1 MASDKSDVV
10 ERSIDEFEYHVNMA
24 RWMGYGK
31 EFQDMK
37 INIHISGRHGAE
49 GVIQTLPGLSSR
61 PRNTITIENDEM
73 CWGPD
78 ESLNLQNI
86 WRWS

>member
-49 GVIQTLPGLSSR
+49 GVIQTLPDYHQA
-61 PRNTITIENDEM
+61 RNTITIENDEM
-73 CWGPD
+73 CVGPD
-78 ESLNLQNI
+78 ELS
-86 WRWS
+86 